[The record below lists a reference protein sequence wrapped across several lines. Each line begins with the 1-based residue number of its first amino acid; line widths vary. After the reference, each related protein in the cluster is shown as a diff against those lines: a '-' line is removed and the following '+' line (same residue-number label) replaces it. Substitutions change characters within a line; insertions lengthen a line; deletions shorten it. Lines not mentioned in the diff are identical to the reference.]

1 MTMIVFPIMDWW
13 ETHHRTCETQHG
25 GPVEFEVQPLEEI
38 AHAKTDSK
46 SAKSSTRM
54 LFDAQVSVIK
64 NQIGDL
70 ETIRQGL
77 GLSQRKICQLLMVDP
92 SSWTRWTRW
101 GENIPPHIYRALQ
114 WYMIIQEK
122 IPGLTP
128 QYFIGKDPEVLHQ
141 KAMISVQN
149 LERKL
154 ADLEKQNALLKRI
167 FALSCFFF
175 AAGLLLI
182 TFR

>member
-1 MTMIVFPIMDWW
+1 VEIELKAKEELALAGSPSP
-13 ETHHRTCETQHG
+13 QPKLNS
-25 GPVEFEVQPLEEI
+25 GPV
-38 AHAKTDSK
+38 
-46 SAKSSTRM
+46 KSSTRL
-54 LFDAQVSVIK
+54 LFEAQVSVIK

-77 GLSQRKICQLLMVDP
+77 GLSQRKICHLLMVDP

-101 GENIPPHIYRALQ
+101 GEGVPPHIYRALQ

-128 QYFIGKDPEVLHQ
+128 QYFIGKDPELLHQ
-141 KAMISVQN
+141 KAMISVGN

-154 ADLEKQNALLKRI
+154 AELEKQNLALKK
-167 FALSCFFF
+167 
-175 AAGLLLI
+175 AAGIAFGVCAVMCVLS
-182 TFR
+182 FWR